1 MTLTNYVKDTTIDLD
16 TLLSEVNYT
25 HSQIANLNVISYP
38 ESLIEKL
45 AKELGKSESQVWVEL
60 LKLENENGITE
71 ISDFDQFVAAVEDRQ
86 PFIYIPEPFRSEQS
100 KLVNSVLTEED
111 RLGFELGSRGTGNIL
126 EEIIYRV
133 GMLFDKES
141 PEFKRMKSKLRQY
154 YVRVHDCNGSLLYE
168 KEQTY

>member
-45 AKELGKSESQVWVEL
+45 AKELGKSESLVWVEL
-60 LKLENENGITE
+60 LKLENEKTITE

>member
-45 AKELGKSESQVWVEL
+45 AKELGKSESLVWVEL
-60 LKLENENGITE
+60 LKLENEKTITE

-154 YVRVHDCNGSLLYE
+154 YVRVNDGNGSLLYE

>member
-1 MTLTNYVKDTTIDLD
+1 MVLTNYVKNTTINLGDI
-16 TLLSEVNYT
+16 LSEVNYT
-25 HSQIANLNVISYP
+25 DSQITNLNVIAYP
-38 ESLIEKL
+38 ELLIKKL
-45 AKELGKSESQVWVEL
+45 AKEFNKSESTVWVEL
-60 LKLENENGITE
+60 LQLEDANKIKEVKE
-71 ISDFDQFVAAVEDRQ
+71 FDEFIVAVENRQ

-126 EEIIYRV
+126 EEVIYRV

-141 PEFKRMKSKLRQY
+141 PEFKRMKNQLRKY
-154 YVRVHDCNGSLLYE
+154 YVKVHDENGSLLYE